1 MRAYLCRGN
10 TFRLVFGENAE
21 PLWGTPLLFA
31 CRCVLEGP
39 LFGAPCV
46 VTTKGEVMFSRTF
59 VRASD
64 EGLRRRM
71 RQERIQE
78 RKIALQKR
86 WYVGG
91 VATIVSA
98 ALVFSGMSPATAE
111 EVTPTDPAP
120 TSEATTET
128 PSTDA
133 ETPPPAEEPAAPP
146 VDDPADEVV
155 EPSATTSEVT
165 TPDDAASGDTGAAP
179 FAALAAPGDVTIQA
193 LLACTAWP
201 VAGSPVAGFE
211 IDGNLCLN
219 GAGTLDWA
227 NVGGQPVRDD
237 GFDDVHQFDQG
248 ASEASWPWSANQ
260 TVLNSGSGS
269 SKTDIGNVYA
279 FTQTVGGHVYAYFG
293 FERQTNEGS
302 VSYHVELNQK
312 PNVSSDSP
320 ITNRTVGDLRLTIQQ
335 DGNNPPTL
343 VGAHTW
349 NGTKWVALGNVGGFV
364 GQVNQGPIND
374 LTTRELETGTFAEV
388 AIDLTKLFG
397 EGNCSGSFGV
407 LNVRSSQSPSETS
420 SLADWIDPVALN
432 VPSTCAT
439 LKILKTGV
447 NGTPLAGAKFTVSP
461 DPATGI
467 AGSSVN
473 VTTDANGTFV
483 FNGTVHPGTYTVTE
497 TQAPTGYLLPTPNTP
512 QQVTLGQSE
521 SKTVTFT
528 DPLGTVIWYK
538 HDGAG
543 APLGGATFQIVANT
557 GGVAAGAAGFPRT
570 VVDNGAND
578 VDLAPGVIKVVNVP
592 IGTYTVTETAA
603 PAGYV
608 LDATPQNFAITQLA
622 PNASLT
628 NPFVNIPFATV
639 TLSKIWVNSFTG
651 DKADLSI
658 GGAATANGTSTA
670 PTNGQ
675 VVQVSVAPGSA
686 LTLGEVLPD
695 ANTGEYSSVLACV
708 GATVSNNTGTGG
720 AITVPAYPASGA
732 GVQCTFTNTAIE
744 KTVKLQKQ
752 WIDAIAGDEAELHA
766 GVDVATSTADG
777 GDQTDTENVAETSV
791 RVGDSVALSE
801 ILSGVGTYGSSYSCT
816 SGQTTGDGTGTSFT
830 LTVPNANV
838 TCTFTNTADRGT
850 VTLNKQWV
858 NAFED
863 DEADL
868 SIAGA
873 ASDTATSVAIGGDS
887 TDDTNVASVEVRLGE
902 ELTLSESLPGDNTGE
917 YTATWFCSDGSSGE
931 GGSIPEITV
940 EGDLDCTIVNT
951 ADEITITLDKRWID
965 AFAGDV
971 ASLSINGTAEDSTAN
986 GTANQLDEDVVTMT
1000 VRVGDD
1006 VNIHE
1011 VLDSAT
1017 NTGEYDSSYACSTVE
1032 NGVGQGRDF
1041 DFVAPDSDVSC
1052 TFINTAIK
1060 VGVVLHKQW
1069 IGAVLGDDTTLSVT
1083 PEFGPILTKLS
1094 EVIGSGTFIDNINTV
1109 VVQARIGA
1117 VLPMN
1122 EAIALNALGEYDSTY
1137 NCTGGQASG
1146 TGVGR
1151 SFELTVTGPSLCFFV
1166 NEART
1171 AKVNLVKTWVN
1182 GQEGDSAGLS
1192 ISGVTATEGTSV
1204 SNGDVGSW
1212 TDSGNAIEKQV
1223 LIGADITVSEMLEV
1237 VAGDAS
1243 DYTSS
1248 LVCLGADQSTLL
1260 TLGARSGT
1268 FKMPNQSV
1276 WCEFTNTAERPTL
1289 SLVKVVSGADVADTN
1304 WQLFGTPE
1312 DGDLVTNPAG
1322 GDVAPTAVLPGV
1334 EFGLSEDVIGD
1345 VPGLGEFEPEEWSCV
1360 SDDDGTIELT
1370 DSEPGSATLR
1380 GLDKG
1385 EHVVCTIVNSHVDQ
1399 GFTIDKSAV
1408 DSVQNEDGSWT
1419 VTYEI
1424 TVHNNSVLVP
1434 MMYDLE
1440 DTLDT
1445 PVAGVSYTGA
1455 SWTGPTSGSFA
1466 LPNLTAQLADDQVA
1480 PPSNGSNDPVYTVE
1494 VDVEVTAAPADPAQ
1508 CDSEVSEGI
1517 GIFNTAYLTVGEVT
1531 EDDDACGT
1539 VHYDDVSIEKTAT
1552 NLVPAPEGEEPWV
1565 EVGDEFDYVLT
1576 VTNNG
1581 TQDATDVVVTDP
1593 VPERLE
1599 VTNIDFPAEW
1609 TNDNAPELVDGDNV
1623 VSLSIP
1629 TLGVGESV
1637 DIVITVEFLAPDYL
1651 DGAEEP
1657 PTPIDELVN
1666 EACVAALYDADPTND
1681 CDEVEIPVR
1690 EITAVLYTS
1699 CIGDAP
1705 LLGWTI
1711 SKSGT
1716 LLDSPIE
1723 FLWTPDSLEPTTEP
1737 QEVAITHPGGDT
1749 TWSEEIEWPGTAFTP
1764 SGVSID
1770 YPGWRPIV
1778 ASDIVPGSIP
1788 TQYYMPGTTDVMTPA
1803 EQDEFVFNGLILDPS
1818 ELDYSWRLGSTV
1830 TFSVNP
1836 TLEFAV
1842 EYPPASPECFVA
1854 RHSDVQIE
1862 KTASVEKTDPGA
1874 SFTYTLEVANVS
1886 DDSAAESVVVTDAIP
1901 ADIKITDVS
1910 WVGEGDDAVFPNW
1923 QTCEVTGQNSAGY
1936 GGNLE
1941 CVLFGPLQP
1950 QGANEGASAAP
1961 TITLAATVNP
1971 ASTSSSITNVAVVD
1985 YHTFGDP
1992 DDPGRDSDDAIVLLS
2007 ALPATG
2013 GELPPLLVIMG
2024 LFALLGGT
2032 TLLIVARRRRG
2043 EVKATL

>member
-1 MRAYLCRGN
+1 
-10 TFRLVFGENAE
+10 
-21 PLWGTPLLFA
+21 
-31 CRCVLEGP
+31 
-39 LFGAPCV
+39 
-46 VTTKGEVMFSRTF
+46 MFNRTF

-71 RQERIQE
+71 RQERTQE
-78 RKIALQKR
+78 RRIALQNR

-91 VATIVSA
+91 VAALVSA

-111 EVTPTDPAP
+111 EVTPTDPAA
-120 TSEATTET
+120 TSEASTTDT
-128 PSTDA
+128 TSTDA
-133 ETPPPAEEPAAPP
+133 ATPPPADDPAAPP
-146 VDDPADEVV
+146 ADDPADEVV
-155 EPSATTSEVT
+155 EPSATTPEAT

-179 FAALAAPGDVTIQA
+179 FSALAAPSDITIQA

-219 GAGTLDWA
+219 AAGTLDWA
-227 NVGGQPVRDD
+227 TVGGQPVRDD

-248 ASEASWPWSANQ
+248 ASEANWPWAANQ

-279 FTQTVGGHVYAYFG
+279 YTQTAGGHVYAYFG

-312 PNVSSDSP
+312 PNVSSTSP
-320 ITNRTVGDLRLTIQQ
+320 ITVRTVGDLRLTIQQ

-461 DPATGI
+461 DPATGV

-473 VTTDANGTFV
+473 VTTDANGTFL
-483 FNGTVHPGTYTVTE
+483 FNGTVRPGTYTVTE
-497 TQAPTGYLLPTPNTP
+497 TQAPTGYLLPTPNNP

-528 DPLGTVIWYK
+528 DPLGTVVWYK
-538 HDGAG
+538 HAGAG

-557 GGVAAGAAGFPRT
+557 GGVAAGAASFPRT
-570 VVDNGAND
+570 VVDNGTND
-578 VDLAPGVIKVVNVP
+578 VDPAPGVIKVVNVP
-592 IGTYTVTETAA
+592 VGTYTVTETAA
-603 PAGYV
+603 PTGYV
-608 LDATPQNFAITQLA
+608 LDSTPRNFEIKQGASDAIISA
-622 PNASLT
+622 
-628 NPFVNIPFATV
+628 PFVNIPFATV
-639 TLSKIWVNSFTG
+639 TLSKVWVNSFTG
-651 DKADLSI
+651 DKSDLSI

-686 LTLGEVLPD
+686 LTLGELL
-695 ANTGEYSSVLACV
+695 NGQNRGSYSSTLVCV
-708 GATVSNNTGTGG
+708 GATVTNNTGTGG
-720 AITVPAYPASGA
+720 AIVVPAYPASA
-732 GVQCTFTNTAIE
+732 NGVQCTFTNTA
-744 KTVKLQKQ
+744 KTRTVTLQKQ
-752 WIDAIAGDEAELHA
+752 WIDGF
-766 GVDVATSTADG
+766 
-777 GDQTDTENVAETSV
+777 Q
-791 RVGDSVALSE
+791 GDSAALTLTGSNGNVSTSNGQ
-801 ILSGVGTYGSSYSCT
+801 SGSWLDAAHAATATVRIGETVNFGEQLTTPSGASYGTTFSCT
-816 SGQTTGDGTGTSFT
+816 PAQTTTGGGTAYT
-830 LTVPNANV
+830 LDRMPDANV
-838 TCTFTNTADRGT
+838 VCTFTNTAQKAT
-850 VTLNKQWV
+850 VTLKKQWV
-858 NAFED
+858 NAFEGD
-863 DEADL
+863 IAHL
-868 SIAGA
+868 SITGA
-873 ASDTATSVAIGGDS
+873 ATGSANAVAPEGNGTSPQTAQVSVRIGDK
-887 TDDTNVASVEVRLGE
+887 V
-902 ELTLSESLPGDNTGE
+902 TLSEGLDDDNQGE
-917 YTATWFCSDGSSGE
+917 YTSTWSCSDGSNGSGTD
-931 GGSIPEITV
+931 IPQITV
-940 EGDLDCTIVNT
+940 SKSVDCTIVNT
-951 ADEITITLDKRWID
+951 AKTVQVKVHKTWADAFGGDTAGLSVNGTAATSTAGTAGQLIVNETDSDVVVKQVRIGDDVNIAESLGGANRGTYTSSYVCTGYATSGQTTTIAEFTAPAVDVNCTFTNTSVKVGVLLQKRWID
-965 AFAGDV
+965 ALTGD
-971 ASLSINGTAEDSTAN
+971 
-986 GTANQLDEDVVTMT
+986 
-1000 VRVGDD
+1000 R
-1006 VNIHE
+1006 
-1011 VLDSAT
+1011 
-1017 NTGEYDSSYACSTVE
+1017 
-1032 NGVGQGRDF
+1032 
-1041 DFVAPDSDVSC
+1041 
-1052 TFINTAIK
+1052 
-1060 VGVVLHKQW
+1060 
-1069 IGAVLGDDTTLSVT
+1069 TTLSVT
-1083 PEFGPILTKLS
+1083 PESGALATRLS
-1094 EVIGSGTFIDNINTV
+1094 TMLADSPRDFLDALNV
-1109 VVQARIGA
+1109 VSLQVRIGA
-1117 VLPMN
+1117 VLPMA
-1122 EAIALNALGEYDSTY
+1122 ESLQAEGTY
-1137 NCTGGQASG
+1137 VSSFSCTAGDTTPVG
-1146 TGVGR
+1146 TDGR
-1151 SFELTVTGPSLCFFV
+1151 GFLLKVTGAAICRFV
-1166 NEART
+1166 NEAQT
-1171 AKVNLVKTWVN
+1171 SHLTVIKSWVN
-1182 GQEGDSAGLS
+1182 SESGDSAELTLS
-1192 ISGVTATEGTSV
+1192 GGGTGTATSTTDGGTFTDLENIISEDATIGEQV
-1204 SNGDVGSW
+1204 TVAELVEVAHGDP
-1212 TDSGNAIEKQV
+1212 
-1223 LIGADITVSEMLEV
+1223 
-1237 VAGDAS
+1237 S
-1243 DYTSS
+1243 DYTST
-1248 LVCLGADQSTLL
+1248 LVCTGGDQTVILDV
-1260 TLGARSGT
+1260 GAREGS
-1268 FKMPNQSV
+1268 FEMPAQPV
-1276 WCEFTNTAERPTL
+1276 TCVFTNTAELPTL
-1289 SLVKVVSGADVADTN
+1289 ALLKVVSGAPGVADTN
-1304 WQLFGTPE
+1304 WQLTADPE
-1312 DGDLVTNPAG
+1312 IGVNVTNIAG
-1322 GDVAPTAVLPGV
+1322 GDVPPTNVVAGV
-1334 EFGLSEDVIGD
+1334 PFHLSEALIATF
-1345 VPGLGEFEPEEWSCV
+1345 PGSNEFAAGQWSCV
-1360 SDDDGTIELT
+1360 DGDGAVAVTNSVSGAADL
-1370 DSEPGSATLR
+1370 A

-1385 EHVVCTIVNSHVDQ
+1385 EDVVCTIVNSHVDQ
-1399 GFTIDKSAV
+1399 GFTVDKDVV

-1434 MMYDLE
+1434 ITYDLT

-1445 PVAGVSYTGA
+1445 PADGVTYTGA
-1455 SWTGPTSGSFA
+1455 SWTGPTSGTWA
-1466 LPNLTAQLADDQVA
+1466 LPSLTAQLADDQVA
-1480 PPSNGSNDPVYTVE
+1480 PPSNGANDPVYTVS
-1494 VDVEVTAAPADPAQ
+1494 VDVEVTVVPEDPEP
-1508 CDSEVSEGI
+1508 CDAEVAEGI
-1517 GIFNTAYLTVGEVT
+1517 GVVNTAYLTVGEVT
-1531 EDDDACGT
+1531 EDDSACGT
-1539 VHYDDVSIEKTAT
+1539 VHFDDVSIEKTAT
-1552 NLVPAPEGEEPWV
+1552 NLPEAPEGEEPWV
-1565 EVGDEFDYVLT
+1565 EVGDTFDYVLT

-1581 TQDATDVVVTDP
+1581 TRDAEDVVVTDP

-1599 VTNIDFPAEW
+1599 VTNIDFPADW

-1629 TLGVGESV
+1629 TLGAGESV
-1637 DIVITVEFLAPDYL
+1637 DITITVEFLAPDYP

-1657 PTPIDELVN
+1657 PAPIDELVN
-1666 EACVAALYDADPTND
+1666 EACVAALYDEDPTND

-1690 EITAVLYTS
+1690 EITALVYTS

-1716 LLDSPIE
+1716 LLDYPID
-1723 FLWTPDSLEPTTEP
+1723 FLWTPDSLEPTTDP

-1749 TWSEEIEWPGTAFTP
+1749 TWSDEIEWVGTAFTP

-1788 TQYYMPGTTDVMTPA
+1788 TQYYMPGTTDVMTPE
-1803 EQDEFVFNGLILDPS
+1803 EQAEFVFNGLILDPS

-1874 SFTYTLEVANVS
+1874 SFTYSLAVANMS

-1901 ADIKITDVS
+1901 ADIKITDVT
-1910 WVGEGDDAVFPNW
+1910 WDGEGDDTVFPNW
-1923 QTCEVTGQNSAGY
+1923 QSCDVTGQDSAGY
-1936 GGNLE
+1936 GGSLE

-1971 ASTSSSITNVAVVD
+1971 ASKSSSITNVAVVD
-1985 YHTFGDP
+1985 YHTFGNP
-1992 DDPGRDSDDAIVLLS
+1992 DDAGRDSDDATVLLS

-2032 TLLIVARRRRG
+2032 TMLIVARRRRG
-2043 EVKATL
+2043 EAKAII